1 LAIPPAP
8 NWAVFSAECS
18 AVIGLFAQLRDLDE
32 IATEQDQCKKTPQLT
47 FSNPMPIFRSI
58 FQSKLIARKW
68 SVRVRHDQFFTLYP
82 AMCRKQLQH
91 CEQSKYWRSCLASNK
106 TTMSLCA
113 FLFVY
118 L

>member
-32 IATEQDQCKKTPQLT
+32 IETEQDQCKKTLQLT

-91 CEQSKYWRSCLASNK
+91 CEQSKYWRSCLASNYVPVCI
-106 TTMSLCA
+106 SFCI
-113 FLFVY
+113 FIV
-118 L
+118 